1 MNNTT
6 QTSKVFY
13 SWSSDNPNLNRLRQA
28 IRDAINNLNSS
39 GRFKAMLEYDEATR
53 NQPGSPNIVESLKG
67 KILDASIFICDLS
80 LCYTAQNN
88 KATKMSPNPNVVFE
102 YGFATSVLGD
112 KRCISFIDS
121 SLPNNSIKMMP
132 FDFAQNRISQIDGTN
147 HATATHQFEL
157 FIETIMKANPP
168 FPVSKSKEEFES
180 DKMLA
185 VEMLTKFK
193 LEELVV
199 RTESTAE
206 QRRFDSKFL
215 LDFNA
220 FERFLDRPQTIFFNT
235 QVEDTFRQFKECFKN
250 VQACKMNYFSTSDYD
265 TDILDIY
272 KPKAYEGKAAMDLY
286 YSRVTDYEEKVTEF
300 MSAFNDLR
308 TSFKMNLFI

>member
-1 MNNTT
+1 
-6 QTSKVFY
+6 
-13 SWSSDNPNLNRLRQA
+13 
-28 IRDAINNLNSS
+28 
-39 GRFKAMLEYDEATR
+39 
-53 NQPGSPNIVESLKG
+53 
-67 KILDASIFICDLS
+67 
-80 LCYTAQNN
+80 
-88 KATKMSPNPNVVFE
+88 
-102 YGFATSVLGD
+102 
-112 KRCISFIDS
+112 
-121 SLPNNSIKMMP
+121 MP
-132 FDFAQNRISQIDGTN
+132 FDFSQNRISQIDGTN

-250 VQACKMNYFSTSDYD
+250 VVLHGKLRD
-265 TDILDIY
+265 
-272 KPKAYEGKAAMDLY
+272 EGQD
-286 YSRVTDYEEKVTEF
+286 
-300 MSAFNDLR
+300 
-308 TSFKMNLFI
+308 